1 MEKVWSSVR
10 RVALSIVVFGAVA
23 HSDSVVSADEA
34 TASGVAP
41 AAVVFDELLAKEF
54 WGAVAPQAEDGPLL
68 RRLYLTLVGVP
79 PTLDELDAYQAD
91 STVDRYQRV
100 VDDLLQRAEFVEH
113 WGEKFDVMLMER
125 RPNTHI
131 PQDQWTQWLRDQI
144 AADRPLHELF
154 ADLLVADGAP
164 GPNRPASRFLLD
176 RGVDPH
182 LITRDIGRIYFG
194 RDLQCAQ
201 CHDHPAIDSYLQTDY
216 HGLLGFVS
224 SLQMQEITEGETKLQ
239 MVAEKSPGDAPFES
253 VFRRGQQH
261 RVLPH
266 LFTAEEFSQP
276 WTIPGEDYHPQELA
290 NRPLRPLH
298 SRRGQLAEAIR
309 SGSLDVFNRTLA
321 NRLWQTV
328 LGRGLIE
335 PVDFVHAENPPISE
349 ALLVA
354 AAEQLVTEKFS
365 LRRYVRH
372 LVMTD
377 AFRRGS
383 LPVGEV
389 KEGSEHWIASAIATI
404 DSQWNKL
411 EAELVELRGQV
422 EQASDTLTTTL
433 DAVAP
438 LQNERLTAFAAVD
451 TARTACTQAWDA
463 FKKTDNERV
472 AADLVVQQAKDKIAK
487 LGVAVQGTSGAL
499 QALGEDAELAAA
511 VELLKTRLATA
522 EASLPPL
529 EQALNEK
536 TAATQVANDAY
547 IQAKTNLQGV
557 QGQADVVNTRYQTEV
572 VRLRQ
577 ARIAWEGAAASLA
590 KAEAR
595 RGQWQ
600 MVRNWADQQQQQAH
614 SQAELATV
622 ESSEA
627 SLRVRLTEIAQQLE
641 LAQQQFALAE
651 SEVKQASLASDE
663 LQQRL
668 RVYQEQSNQLN
679 AAKESINGVSNLVI
693 SPEKIVPVVAEL
705 EATMLA
711 LQDKRGGTEQ
721 ELVLVSNQLKEIQ
734 RAMAER
740 EAEVGR
746 HRDARQGSSEELN
759 ALALRK
765 QEITNQLTKLQGQ
778 QAELTQAIADV
789 LANRFQASRLL
800 PLTPEQMGWSF
811 LAANG
816 VYRNY
821 VDKHLGE
828 LEKETP
834 ATAEQ
839 QQDNQFQLGRRAA
852 AVRRARAELQ
862 GNINVA
868 ISLYGAGP
876 GQPQTDFFATAD
888 QALYVSNGGAIFSW
902 AAPSGLNVAQR
913 VHDSAEPSEAARILY
928 RGILCRAP
936 SDAEVQGVESFL
948 NQLPEQRARL
958 VQEMVWGLMVSAEF
972 RFLQ

>member
-10 RVALSIVVFGAVA
+10 RIVLSIVVFGAVP
-23 HSDSVVSADEA
+23 SLDSVVFAEEPAASAA
-34 TASGVAP
+34 AP

-54 WGAVAPQAEDGPLL
+54 WGPVAPQAEDGQLL

-79 PTLDELDAYQAD
+79 PTLDELDAYLANP
-91 STVDRYQRV
+91 TAEVYQRV

-131 PQDQWTQWLRDQI
+131 PQDQWTQWLRDQL

-164 GPNRPASRFLLD
+164 GPNRPAARFLLD

-182 LITRDIGRIYFG
+182 LITRDVGRIYFG

-224 SLQMQEITEGETKLQ
+224 SLQMQEITEGEAKLQ

-266 LFTAEEFSQP
+266 LFTAEEFPQP
-276 WTIPGEDYHPQELA
+276 WTIPGEDYRPQELA
-290 NRPLRPLH
+290 NRPARPLH
-298 SRRGQLAEAIR
+298 SRREQLAEAIR

-321 NRLWQTV
+321 NRLWQVV

-349 ALLVA
+349 ALLA
-354 AAEQLVTEKFS
+354 ATARQLVADQFN
-365 LRRYVRH
+365 LRRFVRH
-372 LVMTD
+372 LVMSE

-389 KEGSEHWIASAIATI
+389 QEGSEHWLASAVTAV
-404 DSQWNKL
+404 DSQWSKL
-411 EAELVELRGQV
+411 ETELVELRSQV
-422 EQASDTLTTTL
+422 QQTSDAHTAAL
-433 DAVAP
+433 DAIAP
-438 LQNERLTAFAAVD
+438 LQNERLTAFAGVD
-451 TARTACTQAWDA
+451 TARNACTQAWDA
-463 FKKTDNERV
+463 FKKIDGERV
-472 AADLVVQQAKDKIAK
+472 TTDLAVQQAKVKISK
-487 LGVAVQGTSGAL
+487 LGVALQSTSDAL
-499 QALGEDAELAAA
+499 QTLGEDAELAAA

-522 EASLPPL
+522 ETALAPL

-536 TAATQVANDAY
+536 TAAAQGANDAY
-547 IQAKTNLQGV
+547 VQARANLQGV
-557 QGQADVVNTRYQTEV
+557 QGQADEVNARYRTEV
-572 VRLRQ
+572 VHLRQ
-577 ARIAWEGAAASLA
+577 ARIAWEEAAALLA
-590 KAEAR
+590 KAEAQ

-600 MVRNWADQQQQQAH
+600 MVRNWVDQQQQQVQ
-614 SQAELATV
+614 SQTELAAV
-622 ESSEA
+622 EPSEA
-627 SLRVRLTEIAQQLE
+627 SLRLRLTEAEQQLE
-641 LAQQQFALAE
+641 LAQQQFAMTE
-651 SEVKQASLASDE
+651 SKVKQASLAGDE

-668 RVYQEQSNQLN
+668 RLYQDQANQLA
-679 AAKESINGVSNLVI
+679 AAKQSIDGVRELVV
-693 SPEKIVPVVAEL
+693 SPDKIVPVIAEL
-705 EATMLA
+705 EATLLA

-721 ELVLVSNQLKEIQ
+721 ELVLVTNQLTEIQ
-734 RAMAER
+734 QELAER
-740 EAEVGR
+740 GAEVDKSR
-746 HRDARQGSSEELN
+746 SARQGFTEELN
-759 ALALRK
+759 ALALRR
-765 QEITNQLTKLQGQ
+765 QEIANQLTKLQGQ
-778 QAELTQAIADV
+778 QAELTQSIADV

-821 VDKHLGE
+821 VDKHLAE

-839 QQDNQFQLGRRAA
+839 QQDSQFQLGRRAA

-868 ISLYGAGP
+868 ITLYGAGP

-902 AAPSGLNVAQR
+902 SAPSGVNVAQR
-913 VHDSAEPSEAARILY
+913 VHDSADPTEAAQILY

-936 SDAEVQGVESFL
+936 SSAEVQGVESFL
-948 NQLPEQRARL
+948 NQSPEQRARL